1 MGESHSAHHRHRQAE
16 QTTAGAA
23 SVLVCP
29 CGGRVMAAPAETNH
43 RPARPA
49 ARAVRPRPG
58 RAPPPSARFHPAR
71 PQGKLE
77 AYAAELCATAGL
89 ADPAEP
95 EDRYAD
101 LRDTALRKL
110 RAAANATLSAGS
122 IAR

>member
-1 MGESHSAHHRHRQAE
+1 
-16 QTTAGAA
+16 
-23 SVLVCP
+23 
-29 CGGRVMAAPAETNH
+29 
-43 RPARPA
+43 
-49 ARAVRPRPG
+49 
-58 RAPPPSARFHPAR
+58 
-71 PQGKLE
+71 
-77 AYAAELCATAGL
+77 L